1 MAKEKDGITPLMK
14 QYGEFKAKYPDCILL
29 YRVGD
34 FYETFGQDAEDTSKI
49 LNIVLTRRS
58 GGGQDRL
65 AGFPYH
71 ALETYLPKFIQAG
84 RRVAVCDQIEDPKL
98 AKGIVKRGVTEIVT
112 PGISYNDGGINGGQ
126 SNYLCAIHKQKE
138 QYGIAFIDIST
149 GEFLVSQ
156 GSVQEIDKL
165 LKDFNVKEVVL
176 QRQFERNFSAIF
188 KDKIL
193 TKGYEDWVFTL
204 EFATEILNKTFDTGN
219 LKGFGIENM
228 PLAVI
233 AAGAAIYYIKD
244 TNHTELSHIC
254 NISRIDN
261 GDFVWMDPF
270 TIRNLELIYSSG
282 GEKATLYNTINR
294 TQSNMGARLLKHWLL
309 LPLKNKTE
317 IEKRQTIAGLFV
329 YNDEQREQIK
339 TLLAD
344 IGDMERIISK
354 LSFRRI
360 QPNELFNFAK
370 TLEDIAELK
379 NILSSFNQNDKLL
392 PVIENFSDLKYLILQ
407 SVNEDAPNNVSKGNA
422 VKDGYNEQLDYYRN
436 IALP

>member
-204 EFATEILNKTFDTGN
+204 EFAT
-219 LKGFGIENM
+219 
-228 PLAVI
+228 
-233 AAGAAIYYIKD
+233 
-244 TNHTELSHIC
+244 
-254 NISRIDN
+254 
-261 GDFVWMDPF
+261 
-270 TIRNLELIYSSG
+270 
-282 GEKATLYNTINR
+282 
-294 TQSNMGARLLKHWLL
+294 
-309 LPLKNKTE
+309 
-317 IEKRQTIAGLFV
+317 
-329 YNDEQREQIK
+329 
-339 TLLAD
+339 
-344 IGDMERIISK
+344 
-354 LSFRRI
+354 
-360 QPNELFNFAK
+360 
-370 TLEDIAELK
+370 
-379 NILSSFNQNDKLL
+379 KLL
-392 PVIENFSDLKYLILQ
+392 IQVI
-407 SVNEDAPNNVSKGNA
+407 
-422 VKDGYNEQLDYYRN
+422 
-436 IALP
+436 